1 MTDHKR
7 ITLVCN
13 CENTMHLDPATLQ
26 TAFGENAGSDQPFK
40 VHTHLCRSGIGA
52 FEKAL
57 GDNRDTQLCVGCT
70 QESALFTEVA
80 AELNCPEP
88 IYFNIREKAGW
99 SKDAK
104 KVSPKVAALIA
115 LANQE
120 QKPARVKTI
129 TSDGLCLVIGSGQAA
144 FDAAKLL
151 NKKLSVSLL
160 LTSPDDIVL
169 PHHLEFPIFCG
180 KLNSANGTF
189 GRFEVIVDAYAYML
203 PSSKAGLD
211 FAMPRDGA
219 KSACSVILDLTGGTP
234 LFTRHEGRDGYFR
247 ADPGDPAMVLRTI
260 IDAGEL
266 VGEFEKPIYVGYEP
280 DICAHSRSR
289 KTGCSKC
296 IDNCP
301 AGAITSNGDL
311 VDIDT
316 DICGGC
322 GNCAAHCPTGAVKY
336 LYPQRHDTIRSIQLL
351 AEVYHHAGGQDA
363 VLLCHDG
370 GHGMDLINAMARYGK
385 GLPHNVIP
393 LEMHSASGI
402 GHDAM
407 TAALAAGFAKIMV
420 LANPRKIEEYEALN
434 NEIALTDAL
443 SNGLG
448 FGNSRVVMIAESDPD
463 TLETALWSQTVQ
475 KRITATSFVPLGNKR
490 EVARNAITVLAGT
503 SKAKLSEIALPAGA
517 PYGVVQVDTQAC
529 TLCLACVSSCPADAL
544 RDNPEKLQLRFV
556 ETACVQCGI
565 CAATCPENAISLLPR
580 YNLAPQAMQP
590 ATLYEEEPFKCIRC
604 DTPFASQSTIAR
616 ISEKLAGTHRMFADK
631 ASSDLL
637 KMCDNCRLE
646 TLAAGGADP
655 FAIANRPIPRTTDDY
670 IIADREGLSIDDFLS
685 KDKS

>member
-13 CENTMHLDPATLQ
+13 CENTMQLDPTTLQ
-26 TAFGENAGSDQPFK
+26 KAFGGNTGGEEPFK

-70 QESALFTEVA
+70 QESALFSEVA
-80 AELNCPEP
+80 AELNFPEP

-104 KVSPKVAALIA
+104 KVSPKVAALIG

-129 TSDGLCLVIGSGQAA
+129 TSDGLCLVIGSGQSTL
-144 FDAAKLL
+144 DAAILL

-160 LTSPDDIVL
+160 LTKPDDIVL
-169 PHHLEFPIFCG
+169 PHHLEFPVFCG
-180 KLNSANGTF
+180 KLISASGTF
-189 GRFEVIVDAYAYML
+189 SRFEVIIDGYASML
-203 PSSKAGLD
+203 PSSKSGIE

-219 KSACSVILDLTGGTP
+219 KSACSVILDLTGATP

-247 ADPGDPAMVLRTI
+247 ADPKDPALVLRAV
-260 IDAGEL
+260 IDAGEM
-266 VGEFEKPIYVGYEP
+266 VGEFEKPIYVGYQP

-296 IDNCP
+296 IDSCP
-301 AGAITSNGDL
+301 AGAISSNGDI

-336 LYPQRHDTIRSIQLL
+336 LYPQRHDTIRSIQML
-351 AEVYHHAGGQDA
+351 AEVYHQAGGRDA
-363 VLLCHDG
+363 VLLCHDSG
-370 GHGMDLINAMARYGK
+370 YGMDLINAMARYGK

-393 LEMHSASGI
+393 LEMHSTSGT

-407 TAALAAGFAKIMV
+407 IAALAAGFTKIVV
-420 LANPRKIEEYEALN
+420 LANPHKFEEYDALN
-434 NEIALTDAL
+434 NEIALVQAL
-443 SNGLG
+443 ADG
-448 FGNSRVVMIAESDPD
+448 FGFGGNRVALIAEADPD
-463 TLETALWSQTVQ
+463 KLEAALWSLPFEKQ
-475 KRITATSFVPLGNKR
+475 ITATSFVPLGNKR
-490 EVARNAITVLAGT
+490 EVARNAITVLAGA
-503 SKAKLSEIALPAGA
+503 SKSRLTEIPLPISA
-517 PYGVVQVDTQAC
+517 PYGLVQVDTQAC

-544 RDNPEKLQLRFV
+544 RDNPEKLQLRFI

-580 YNLAPQAMQP
+580 YNLTPQAMQP
-590 ATLYEEEPFKCIRC
+590 VTLYEEEPFKCIRC

-655 FAIANRPIPRTTDDY
+655 FAIANRPIPRSTDDY
-670 IIADREGLSIDDFLS
+670 IIADREGLSIEDFLS
-685 KDKS
+685 KDKN